1 MSFKIITDS
10 TTDLPNKL
18 VKELDVE
25 VVPLKFYI
33 NDQEY
38 VNYPD
43 HRMLSPEDFYKL
55 VKDGAMP
62 TTAQVNPDEYIEVLK
77 PMLDKGED
85 VLIIAFSSALSGTF
99 NSARI
104 AAEILTEEY
113 PNRKILV
120 NDTKAASLGEGLIVY
135 LANEQRKLGK
145 TIDQVNEYI
154 NQIKGNVAHWF
165 TVDDIK
171 HLRRGGRISSV
182 ASIVA
187 QTLRIKPILH
197 VSDEGKLIPR
207 FKALGRR
214 KAILSIFN
222 QMKKTAL
229 PNQETIFIGH
239 ADCLDDANLLADLI
253 YKEYNV
259 KPKVIDFIGPV
270 IGAHAGYA
278 TLALFF
284 LAEAR

>member
-18 VKELDVE
+18 VKELDVY

-113 PNRKILV
+113 PDRKILV

-135 LANEQRKLGK
+135 LANE
-145 TIDQVNEYI
+145 
-154 NQIKGNVAHWF
+154 
-165 TVDDIK
+165 
-171 HLRRGGRISSV
+171 
-182 ASIVA
+182 
-187 QTLRIKPILH
+187 
-197 VSDEGKLIPR
+197 
-207 FKALGRR
+207 
-214 KAILSIFN
+214 
-222 QMKKTAL
+222 
-229 PNQETIFIGH
+229 
-239 ADCLDDANLLADLI
+239 
-253 YKEYNV
+253 
-259 KPKVIDFIGPV
+259 
-270 IGAHAGYA
+270 
-278 TLALFF
+278 
-284 LAEAR
+284 